1 MPTKNHGKTSEAK
14 AARRGRRKRASM
26 PEARETRV
34 TPGEDIRTVARRKLR
49 GAQRGGKEPE
59 LFPLPESGPVS
70 PGNRCLAEIADL
82 EERFAAGELT
92 WHDYSKRLRE
102 LAPRSESV

>member
-1 MPTKNHGKTSEAK
+1 MSRKNHGKTSEAK
-14 AARRGRRKRASM
+14 AVRGGRRKRASM
-26 PEARETRV
+26 PESREDRPG
-34 TPGEDIRTVARRKLR
+34 PGEDVRAVARRKLR
-49 GAQRGGKEPE
+49 RAPLRGKEAE

-102 LAPRSESV
+102 LAPLSESG